1 VSDDGGTSA
10 DTVRVDSEPGP
21 DGTPGAIRVIS
32 IDRPGALNA
41 IDVATMR
48 ALGGA
53 FRDCA
58 SAPHLRA
65 VILTGAGD
73 RAFAAGA
80 DIAALSVM
88 GPTEARAFSA
98 LGHEVAGAMES
109 LSVPVIAAVNGFA
122 LGGGCE
128 MALGCDFIYAADTA
142 RFGMPESKLGAIP
155 GFGGTVR
162 LVERIGPALAREL
175 LFSGDVIDAAEALR
189 IGLVNRVFPPARL
202 LPEARRA
209 AAAIAARAPL
219 AIARLKEALAG
230 RAAAT
235 RGNAGPRET
244 EMFASLFATADLRAG
259 MQAFVAK
266 DKQPPKWQG
275 R

>member
-1 VSDDGGTSA
+1 MSGAAPGA
-10 DTVRVDSEPGP
+10 ETVRVASESGP
-21 DGTPGAIRVIS
+21 EGTPGAIRVIS
-32 IDRPGALNA
+32 IDRPTALNA

-48 ALGGA
+48 ALGEA

-58 SAPHLRA
+58 AAPQLRA
-65 VILTGAGD
+65 VILTGTGE

-80 DIAALSVM
+80 DIAALSAM
-88 GPTEARAFSA
+88 GPAEARAFSA
-98 LGHEVAGAMES
+98 LGHEVAAAIES
-109 LSVPVIAAVNGFA
+109 LAVPVIAAVNGFA

-128 MALGCDFIYAADTA
+128 MALACDFIYAADTA

-162 LVERIGPALAREL
+162 LVERLGPARAREL
-175 LFSGDVIDAAEALR
+175 LFSGEVIDAAEALR
-189 IGLVNRVFPPARL
+189 VGLVNRVFPRDQL
-202 LPEARRA
+202 LPEARRT
-209 AAAIAARAPL
+209 AAAIATRAPL
-219 AIARLKEALAG
+219 AIARLKEALA
-230 RAAAT
+230 RRLAAA
-235 RGNAGPRET
+235 RGDAGLEET
-244 EMFASLFATADLRAG
+244 EMFASLFASADLRAG